1 MAVTGEPSSQLEHKG
16 YNRGL
21 ILGLTMAESM
31 LLLVFCLLLVAAA
44 IVNSERNKAMQ
55 AQEDLK
61 AARNEIVRIE
71 HQRDAAKADLIAL
84 TTKLE
89 DLQKQLK
96 ATEDQL
102 KALTLAS
109 VDREKFEKEW
119 KDLVIAKEQLQEFQ
133 EQGFTLEKIEEFQKT
148 LTVLQE
154 NELPPEAIA
163 LAERL
168 KELKAAEKSRAPS
181 KPHEWPPII
190 NLSEA
195 QGNYFRSG
203 SAELEGAFESKLRG
217 TVTDQIADALAKY
230 QVDVI
235 EVVGHTD
242 EQPVSKKG
250 SNLDQT
256 VMDVL
261 NGKKSI
267 AGVVAADNAG
277 LGLARAVSVANVL
290 KSEPR
295 LKGATIL
302 PLSGA
307 QLVLPGDLLTTGQAG
322 AEEKRRRIE
331 IRIRRRNNQDQEITE

>member
-1 MAVTGEPSSQLEHKG
+1 MAVTGEQSSQLEHKG

-44 IVNSERNKAMQ
+44 IVNSERNKALN
-55 AQEDLK
+55 AQEELNV
-61 AARNEIVRIE
+61 ARKEIMHIE
-71 HQRDAAKADLIAL
+71 RERDIAKADLIAL
-84 TTKLE
+84 TAKL
-89 DLQKQLK
+89 DDVQNQLK
-96 ATEDQL
+96 AAEEQL
-102 KALTLAS
+102 KVVSLAS
-109 VDREKFEKEW
+109 VDREKFDKEW
-119 KDLVIAKEQLQEFQ
+119 KTLQLAKQQVQEFNDH
-133 EQGFTLEKIEEFQKT
+133 GVTVEKFEEFQKT
-148 LTVLQE
+148 LAVLKE
-154 NELPPEAIA
+154 NELPQNAVA

-168 KELKAAEKSRAPS
+168 NELRAAETSLASS

-195 QGNYFRSG
+195 KGNYFRSG
-203 SAELEGAFESKLRG
+203 SAELEGAFENKLRG

-277 LGLARAVSVANVL
+277 LGLARAVSVANIL

-295 LKGATIL
+295 LKDATIL

-307 QLVLPGDLLTTGQAG
+307 QLVLPGDFLTTGQSG